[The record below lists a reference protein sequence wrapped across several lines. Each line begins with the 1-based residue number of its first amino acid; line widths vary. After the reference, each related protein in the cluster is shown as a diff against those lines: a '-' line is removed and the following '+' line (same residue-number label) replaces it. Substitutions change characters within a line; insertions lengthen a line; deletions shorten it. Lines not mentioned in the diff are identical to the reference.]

1 MIIFGRKMR
10 RGGFPKEHRGVQ
22 ESQMLHILRY
32 DKTHLEKFKDNEFGF
47 FSLNISTGQTLQVK
61 DYGDSLALYRQEI
74 NFSAVG
80 EGEQEAAANMLP
92 IIKPPPPQPT
102 RTKRV

>member
-1 MIIFGRKMR
+1 
-10 RGGFPKEHRGVQ
+10 VQ